1 MLGIG
6 DYANTSRLMNDN
18 IRAFKGLS
26 SQVAT
31 ENIKIAEQ
39 ARQAADLDDLRNIGQ
54 EFAIKGGKDLLEKYG
69 TQMYKGK
76 VPFNEFSIQDLDKA
90 AGNVVADG
98 LDRFV
103 NLGSNVPPPLSN
115 GERATARNFT
125 NRLNM
130 GSDVVEEHGF
140 GSLGQIDTLYESAT
154 FNDVINENRSRIT
167 SVDKLTESPQREMPM
182 KTAES
187 NVEMAQLGEP
197 PEALGEE
204 VGESAGEAVAD
215 VAGEIGGEAVGEA
228 VGETVAQGV
237 GVALDST
244 GILAPLGGLVSL
256 GADIFALFEAGK
268 SAVDVV
274 QRDVLQT
281 KQQPTGPQIDMP
293 TQPLTL
299 AQKGYGVTPSLD
311 TFDVQH
317 NTVSSRW

>member
-26 SQVAT
+26 SQIAT

-76 VPFNEFSIQDLDKA
+76 VPFNDFSIQDLDKA

-115 GERATARNFT
+115 GETATARNFI
-125 NRLNM
+125 NRLNF

-140 GSLGQIDTLYESAT
+140 ADLRNMDTLQESST
-154 FNDVINENRSRIT
+154 FNDVINEQRSRIT
-167 SVDKLTESPQREMPM
+167 PVDELVASPQREMPM

-197 PEALGEE
+197 AEALGEE
-204 VGESAGEAVAD
+204 VGESAGEAVTD
-215 VAGEIGGEAVGEA
+215 VAGEIGGEAI
-228 VGETVAQGV
+228 GETVAQGV

-244 GILAPLGGLVSL
+244 GILAPLGGLISL
-256 GADIFALFEAGK
+256 GADIFGLFEAGK
-268 SAVDVV
+268 SAADVV
-274 QRDVLQT
+274 QRDVLKT
-281 KQQPTGPQIDMP
+281 KQQPTGPQLPMP
-293 TQPLTL
+293 TQPLTI